1 MPSKASRQWFAAS
14 ICSTPPRRTCT
25 FRRGSALP
33 TPRYYH
39 LPVVVNERRQKL
51 SKQTGAQPIDAGEP
65 EAAANVLELLGLSV
79 PAELRR
85 ERPGVLW
92 RWALDH
98 WNIDALRGR
107 RELAQR

>member
-1 MPSKASRQWFAAS
+1 VVRGVDLLESTAAHVHLQARLGA
-14 ICSTPPRRTCT
+14 PV
-25 FRRGSALP
+25 L
-33 TPRYYH
+33 RYYH
-39 LPVVVNERRQKL
+39 LPVVVNERQQKL

-65 EAAANVLELLGLSV
+65 EAAANVLELLGLRV

-92 RWALDH
+92 RWALDY

-107 RELAQR
+107 RALAQR